1 VRWSDIVARYRS
13 GRRPNPL
20 VTVVSGLVGFSAYL
34 VMSRQTWLSAAVEI
48 GGYLVL
54 SWIGYFYIR
63 GARRIWGTVRTAPPA
78 STLTPSAV
86 EGPP

>member
-1 VRWSDIVARYRS
+1 
-13 GRRPNPL
+13 
-20 VTVVSGLVGFSAYL
+20 
-34 VMSRQTWLSAAVEI
+34 
-48 GGYLVL
+48 VL